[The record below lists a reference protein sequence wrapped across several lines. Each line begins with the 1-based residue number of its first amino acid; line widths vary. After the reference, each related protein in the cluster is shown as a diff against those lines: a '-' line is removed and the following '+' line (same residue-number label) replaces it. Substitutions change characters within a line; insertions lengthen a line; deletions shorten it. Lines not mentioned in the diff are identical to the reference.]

1 MPIEK
6 GPSGD
11 PARGYEALTEIC
23 QVLGDTPDERELTHR
38 ILEIICRVFN
48 VEVCTLRILDELT
61 GELVLARSRGMPGY
75 SKPVRL
81 GESIVGKAVLERK
94 PYLIEDLDD
103 SPYEKSS
110 FAAER
115 LLKSLMSVPLLLK
128 DRAVGG
134 LTVYATRANNF
145 IPSDAHLL
153 CAIASQIATVV
164 ENGRLIRDTV
174 STLVSL
180 ARAIDAKDRY
190 TQGHSARVTAYS
202 VLLAE
207 RAGIN
212 GPELAMLKQIGPM
225 HDIGKIGIS
234 ETIINKPA
242 RLSPQER
249 RVIQQ
254 HPVIGERIV
263 NSIRTFQPA
272 LYLVRNHHEDY
283 DGSGYPDGLRGE
295 EIPLAARVLRIADTW
310 DAMTT
315 RRPYRDP
322 LNPETAFEE
331 LRRHAGTQFDADLVG
346 EFSELRDA
354 GALELE

>member
-1 MPIEK
+1 MPVER
-6 GPSGD
+6 SANGD
-11 PARGYEALTEIC
+11 PVRGYEALTEIC
-23 QVLGDTPDERELTHR
+23 RVLGDIPEERELTHR

-61 GELVLARSRGMPGY
+61 CELVLARSRGMPGY

-81 GESIVGKAVLERK
+81 GESVVGRAVLERK
-94 PYLIEDLDD
+94 PYLIKDLDD

-110 FAAER
+110 FAAEKG
-115 LLKSLMSVPLLLK
+115 LKSLMSVPLLLK

-134 LTVYATRANNF
+134 LTVYATRADNF
-145 IPSDAHLL
+145 SRTDAHLL
-153 CAIASQIATVV
+153 CAMASQIATVV

-207 RAGIN
+207 RVGIN
-212 GPELAMLKQIGPM
+212 GTELAMLKQIGPM

-234 ETIINKPA
+234 EIIINKPA

-295 EIPLAARVLRIADTW
+295 EIPLAVRVLRIADTW

-322 LNPETAFEE
+322 LDPDTAFEE

-346 EFSELRDA
+346 EFSELKGC
-354 GALELE
+354 GALQLE

>member
-1 MPIEK
+1 MSVEK
-6 GPSGD
+6 SPNGD
-11 PARGYEALTEIC
+11 PVRGYEALTEIC
-23 QVLGDTPDERELTHR
+23 EALAETSDERELTHR
-38 ILEIICRVFN
+38 TLEIICRVFE
-48 VEVCTLRILDELT
+48 VEVCSLRLLDDLS

-81 GESIVGKAVLERK
+81 GESIVGRAVLERK
-94 PYLIEDLDD
+94 PYLVKNLDD
-103 SPYEKSS
+103 SPYKKSG

-115 LLKSLMSVPLLLK
+115 GLSSLISVPLLLR

-134 LTVYATRANNF
+134 LTVYSMNVDNF
-145 IPSDAHLL
+145 SSSDVHLL
-153 CAIASQIATVV
+153 CAIASQIASIL
-164 ENGRLIRDTV
+164 ENSRLVRDTV

-202 VLLAE
+202 VILAE
-207 RAGIN
+207 RVGIE
-212 GPELAMLKQIGPM
+212 GTELAMLKQIGPM

-249 RVIQQ
+249 RVMQQ

-263 NSIRTFQPA
+263 NSIRSFQPA
-272 LYLVRNHHEDY
+272 LYLVRNHHENI
-283 DGSGYPDGLRGE
+283 DGAGYPDGLRGD

-322 LNPETAFEE
+322 LDAAVAMEE
-331 LRRHAGTQFDADLVG
+331 LRAHAGTQFDADLVEEFCALQG
-346 EFSELRDA
+346 EGS
-354 GALELE
+354 LELD